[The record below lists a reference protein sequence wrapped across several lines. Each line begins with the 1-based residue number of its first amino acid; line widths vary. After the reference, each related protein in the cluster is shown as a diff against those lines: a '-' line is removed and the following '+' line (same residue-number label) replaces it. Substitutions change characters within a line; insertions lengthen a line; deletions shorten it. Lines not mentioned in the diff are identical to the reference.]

1 MISVVRKVLE
11 RRELI
16 QPLRRKAIIEWLV
29 WWSLSNNKFVGRKN
43 YIGVGLIYDG

>member
-29 WWSLSNNKFVGRKN
+29 RWSLSNNRFVEKRK
-43 YIGVGLIYDG
+43 ILAWD